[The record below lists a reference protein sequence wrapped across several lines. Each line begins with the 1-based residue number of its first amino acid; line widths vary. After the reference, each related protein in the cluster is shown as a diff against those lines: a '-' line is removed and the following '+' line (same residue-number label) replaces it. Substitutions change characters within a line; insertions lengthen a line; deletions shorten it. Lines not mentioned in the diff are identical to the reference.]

1 MVNWYV
7 EKKLFSL
14 TLDNASANEVVVN
27 DVIANL
33 RDVHASLACDGFFSM

>member
-1 MVNWYV
+1 MVKWYV

-14 TLDNASANEVVVN
+14 SLDNASANEVVVH

-33 RDVHASLACDGFFSM
+33 RDVHASLPCDGIFSM